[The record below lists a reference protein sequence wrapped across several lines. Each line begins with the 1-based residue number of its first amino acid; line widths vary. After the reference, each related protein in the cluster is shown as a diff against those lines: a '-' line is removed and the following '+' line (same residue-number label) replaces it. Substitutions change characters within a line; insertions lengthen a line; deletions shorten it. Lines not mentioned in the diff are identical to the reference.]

1 MLSWNCYTGCSAC
14 WAQGVT
20 KNKSVT
26 KAQDLPRGL
35 ALEVLFRFEKAG
47 TEKLKADS
55 LLQQAFGP
63 HPNLTEQERGFC
75 RALVMG
81 TLRRWLVYDE
91 WIRQLTG
98 RPLKNVVPT
107 VRCLLRL
114 GFLQLEGG
122 VQVPDYAA
130 IDSVVQLA
138 KGLKQSPNTIRFL
151 NGVLRSAQRRLSETG
166 FESSDMAADLPGYC
180 QTRFGW
186 PASFTEALS
195 AVYNAGQIETM
206 AQAAQRPAALSIRVN
221 TLQTSVA
228 AYQQALE
235 AGQIAFEA
243 LPDLPEGFLLPT
255 FSGSP
260 RQLPGYDEGWFY
272 VQDAASIWVSRL
284 LNPQP
289 GQQVLDLCAA
299 PGSKTTH
306 MAALMGNQG
315 VIVAVEPKESR
326 IRLLNENLQRLGVT
340 CVTVRHGDGLH
351 LDLADSPQ
359 FDAVLVD
366 APCSGSGTLRRHPEM
381 LLQWKR
387 MDLVALNVTQ
397 LALLK
402 QGFAVLKPGGRLV
415 YSTCSILPQEN
426 ISLVQR
432 FLAETP
438 NAVLEDESQRL
449 IDTKTDGFYAARF
462 LKK

>member
-1 MLSWNCYTGCSAC
+1 LA
-14 WAQGVT
+14 
-20 KNKSVT
+20 KP
-26 KAQDLPRGL
+26 QDLPRQL
-35 ALEVLFRFEKAG
+35 ALDVLIRFEKAG
-47 TEKLKADS
+47 LEKLKADS

-63 HPNLTEQERGFC
+63 HPQLSDQERGFC

-81 TLRRWLVYDE
+81 TLRRWLVYDA

-98 RPLKNVVPT
+98 RPLKNLVPA

-114 GFLQLEGG
+114 GLLQLEGC

-138 KGLKQSPNTIRFL
+138 KAMKQSPNTIRFL
-151 NGVLRSAQRRLSETG
+151 NGVLRSAQRRLADVGFEVPPSET
-166 FESSDMAADLPGYC
+166 DLPGYC
-180 QTRFGW
+180 QARFAW
-186 PASFTEALS
+186 PSSFTESLS
-195 AVYNAGQIETM
+195 SGYGVEQIETM
-206 AQAAQRPAALSIRVN
+206 AQACQRQAPLCIRVN
-221 TLQTSVA
+221 SLQTTVA
-228 AYQQALE
+228 AYQQAL
-235 AGQIAFEA
+235 AAAQIDFES
-243 LPDLPEGFLLPT
+243 LPDLPEALLLPE

-260 RQLPGYDEGWFY
+260 RQLPGYEAGWFY
-272 VQDAASIWVSRL
+272 VQDASSMWVSRL

-315 VIVAVEPKESR
+315 AIVAVEPNESR
-326 IRLLNENLQRLGVT
+326 IQLLNENLQRLGVT
-340 CVTVRHGDGLH
+340 CVTVWHGDGLN
-351 LDLADSPQ
+351 LALAHQPQ

-387 MDLVALNVTQ
+387 MDLTALNQTQ

-402 QGFAVLKPGGRLV
+402 QGFAALKPGGRLV

-426 ISLVQR
+426 TQLIQR

-438 NAVLEDESQRL
+438 DAKLEQDAQRL

-462 LKK
+462 SKK

>member
-1 MLSWNCYTGCSAC
+1 MTE
-14 WAQGVT
+14 
-20 KNKSVT
+20 NKTEHNSVVKT
-26 KAQDLPRGL
+26 RDLPRKL
-35 ALEVLFRFEKAG
+35 ALDVLLRFEKAG
-47 TEKLKADS
+47 LEKLKADS

-63 HPNLTEQERGFC
+63 HPQLIDQERGFC

-81 TLRRWLVYDE
+81 TLRRWLVYDA
-91 WIRQLTG
+91 WITQLTG
-98 RPLKNVVPT
+98 RPLKNVVPM

-114 GFLQLEGG
+114 GLLQLEGG

-151 NGVLRSAQRRLSETG
+151 NGVLRSAQRRLADQG
-166 FESSDMAADLPGYC
+166 FECPPLASDLPGHC
-180 QTRFGW
+180 QARFGW
-186 PASFTEALS
+186 PSSFTESLS
-195 AVYNAGQIETM
+195 AVYTAGQIEAM
-206 AQAAQRPAALSIRVN
+206 AQAAQHPAVLSIRVN
-221 TLQTSVA
+221 TLRTSVE
-228 AYQQALE
+228 AYQQALT
-235 AGQIAFEA
+235 AGQIVFEA
-243 LPDLPEGFLLPT
+243 LPDLPEGFLLPE

-272 VQDAASIWVSRL
+272 VQDAASMWVSRL

-306 MAALMGNQG
+306 MAALMDNQG
-315 VIVAVEPKESR
+315 AIVAVEPKEAR
-326 IRLLNENLQRLGVT
+326 IHLLNENLQRLGVT
-340 CVTVRHGDGLH
+340 CVTVQQGDGLQ
-351 LDLADSPQ
+351 LDLADSPR

-366 APCSGSGTLRRHPEM
+366 APCSGSGTLRRHPEQ

-387 MDLVALNVTQ
+387 VDLGALNEIQ

-402 QGFAVLKPGGRLV
+402 QGFAALKPGGRLV
-415 YSTCSILPQEN
+415 YSTCSLLPQEN
-426 ISLVQR
+426 VQLVQR

-438 NAVLEDESQRL
+438 EAELAQDSQRL
-449 IDTKTDGFYAARF
+449 IDKKTDGFYAARF

>member
-1 MLSWNCYTGCSAC
+1 M
-14 WAQGVT
+14 T
-20 KNKSVT
+20 KYKSVT

-35 ALEVLFRFEKAG
+35 ALNVLLRFEKAG
-47 TEKLKADS
+47 VEKLKADS

-63 HPNLTEQERGFC
+63 HPQLTDQERGFC

-98 RPLKNVVPT
+98 RPLKNVVPL

-151 NGVLRSAQRRLSETG
+151 NGVLRSAQRRLGDVG
-166 FESSDMAADLPGYC
+166 FECPPLTADLPGHC
-180 QTRFGW
+180 QARFGW
-186 PASFTEALS
+186 PFTFTEPLS
-195 AVYNAGQIETM
+195 AVYDAGQIEAM
-206 AQAAQRPAALSIRVN
+206 AQSAQHPAALSIRVN
-221 TLQTSVA
+221 TLKISVA
-228 AYQQALE
+228 AYQHALE
-235 AGQIAFEA
+235 AGQIAFEP
-243 LPDLPEGFLLPT
+243 LPDLPEGLLLPE

-272 VQDAASIWVSRL
+272 VQDAASMWVSRL

-306 MAALMGNQG
+306 MAALMDNQG
-315 VIVAVEPKESR
+315 TILAVEPKEAR
-326 IRLLNENLQRLGVT
+326 IRLLTENLQRLGVT
-340 CVTVRHGDGLH
+340 CVTVLQGDGLH
-351 LDLADSPQ
+351 LDLLDSPQ

-387 MDLVALNVTQ
+387 VDLGALNEIQ

-402 QGFAVLKPGGRLV
+402 QGFAALKPGGMLV

-426 ISLVQR
+426 SQLVQR

-438 NAVLEDESQRL
+438 AAELAQDSQRL